1 VIHVV
6 IHIMANQVLQVI
18 VVVKLVFALLS
29 KKVNANVVIL
39 VDLLMNQMATRE
51 PREKH
56 GVENEENPTMVT
68 LEENLEEEVVY
79 ALHSKKE
86 SVNVAQVADL
96 VTKVANQLLIHL
108 LTFPQTEVML
118 EPVLLSKK
126 ENVIVDPIADSVMV
140 METTLHQETI
150 LVELLVAMVFAS
162 NFKKV
167 SVIVEIVAD
176 FLMTQM
182 LRKLLHLFENLVSLS
197 KKVNAIVE
205 MSADSLTNK
214 WI

>member
-1 VIHVV
+1 
-6 IHIMANQVLQVI
+6 
-18 VVVKLVFALLS
+18 
-29 KKVNANVVIL
+29 
-39 VDLLMNQMATRE
+39 
-51 PREKH
+51 
-56 GVENEENPTMVT
+56 
-68 LEENLEEEVVY
+68 VVY

>member
-68 LEENLEEEVVY
+68 LEENLEE
-79 ALHSKKE
+79 
-86 SVNVAQVADL
+86 
-96 VTKVANQLLIHL
+96 
-108 LTFPQTEVML
+108 
-118 EPVLLSKK
+118 
-126 ENVIVDPIADSVMV
+126 
-140 METTLHQETI
+140 
-150 LVELLVAMVFAS
+150 
-162 NFKKV
+162 
-167 SVIVEIVAD
+167 
-176 FLMTQM
+176 
-182 LRKLLHLFENLVSLS
+182 
-197 KKVNAIVE
+197 
-205 MSADSLTNK
+205 
-214 WI
+214 